1 MVEGAS
7 AFHGAHCMA
16 PINLVYGVTR
26 IEGSTNGE
34 RRLRN
39 VAKLR
44 WGEAPRR

>member
-1 MVEGAS
+1 VVEGAS
-7 AFHGAHCMA
+7 ALHAAHFMA
-16 PINLVYGVTR
+16 TVNMVYGVTR
-26 IEGSTNGE
+26 IEGSTIGE